1 MRLYALG
8 FVLLLARAAAD
19 RLSGDSIFL
28 SLRSLHPVV
37 LMSVSGVHSRHVV
50 GGACLS
56 KSLSGINRLYSSGD
70 GHSVDCQGI
79 QVVVL

>member
-37 LMSVSGVHSRHVV
+37 LMSVSGVHSPPRRRRGLFVEVPLWH
-50 GGACLS
+50 
-56 KSLSGINRLYSSGD
+56 KS
-70 GHSVDCQGI
+70 SVFI
-79 QVVVL
+79 R